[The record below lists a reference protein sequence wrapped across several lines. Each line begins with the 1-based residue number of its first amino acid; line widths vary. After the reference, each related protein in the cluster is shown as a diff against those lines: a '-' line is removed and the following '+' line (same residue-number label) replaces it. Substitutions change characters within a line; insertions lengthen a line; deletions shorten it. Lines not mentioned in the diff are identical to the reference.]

1 MSRPR
6 IPGGAFT
13 GGVVRGPEYPDTN
26 PGTTPA
32 DWADIVRTVGDQHYA
47 GKDATAA
54 TLAAKADAAALAA
67 KADMSAITALQ
78 NALNAKANASAL
90 SPIETSL
97 SLVMAALD
105 AKAPAPPPGF
115 EYVLAQVGGAPPAGL
130 PALPTGFIWP
140 SQVNPVTYD
149 RSKLVPWGAR
159 AVGSDAPLYDKAKW
173 RVTVP
178 RLPHSWTSSDNN
190 EIIFEV
196 RSGDRYGYPTPEGG
210 WTDPVTSER
219 SELQSEFLVPV
230 SWNSSMGWKSKLVGS
245 QNTAPWCVLMQAF
258 ARNNGAGMGSPAVA
272 LTLEGNDT
280 CQFIIRR
287 GSTSSPQEVYL
298 KSFPFPRG
306 VDTDIWIEWKY
317 STTGNGFARLY
328 VNNQTIIAAE
338 NISVGYTGQTHF
350 EPTVGIYRR
359 AVPETLKHHVNDM
372 RVSW

>member
-1 MSRPR
+1 MRL
-6 IPGGAFT
+6 I
-13 GGVVRGPEYPDTN
+13 
-26 PGTTPA
+26 
-32 DWADIVRTVGDQHYA
+32 GDQHYA

-54 TLAAKADAAALAA
+54 AVSAKADASSILALQ
-67 KADMSAITALQ
+67 SAI
-78 NALNAKANASAL
+78 NAKANVSSVAT
-90 SPIETSL
+90 IE
-97 SLVMAALD
+97 AALNNL
-105 AKAPAPPPGF
+105 ALGLAGKAPAPPVGYQ
-115 EYVLAQVGGAPPAGL
+115 YVLAEVGGTPPVTL
-130 PALPTGFIWP
+130 PALASGYIWA

-149 RSKLVPWGAR
+149 RSKLVPWGQR
-159 AVGSDAPLYDKAKW
+159 SVGSDPSLYDLAKW

-178 RLPHSWTSSDNN
+178 RLPYSWSSSDNN

-230 SWNSSMGWKSKLVGS
+230 AWNSSMGWKSKLVGS

-287 GSTSSPQEVYL
+287 GSTSNPQEVYL

-306 VDTDIWIEWKY
+306 VDTDIWVEWKY
-317 STTGNGFARLY
+317 STTGNGYARLY

-338 NISVGYTGQTHF
+338 NINVGYTGQTHF

-359 AVPETLKHHVNDM
+359 AVPETLKHHVKDM